1 MKALKK
7 LKSKGH
13 EAGQRLAVFLAVY
26 TPLMAMADE
35 WDQKAVQVAKNI
47 RLGMFA
53 IGGSLALLSLLWVGI
68 GWMIA
73 RANGDHSKT
82 FMDYVN
88 QVIVI
93 AAVGAALILGAWAWA
108 YFGGGTVA

>member
-1 MKALKK
+1 MRTMQK
-7 LKSKGH
+7 LKTRGR
-13 EAGQRLAVFLAVY
+13 EVMLRIAVFLAVY
-26 TPLMAMADE
+26 IPFTARADE
-35 WDQKAVQVAKNI
+35 WDEKAVQLARNI

-68 GWMIA
+68 GWMLA

-108 YFGGGTVA
+108 YFGGGTVT

>member
-1 MKALKK
+1 MRTLRN
-7 LKSKGH
+7 KGR
-13 EAGQRLAVFLAVY
+13 ERLLRLAVFLAVY
-26 TPLMAMADE
+26 TPLIAMADE
-35 WDQKAVQVAKNI
+35 WDQKAVQLARNI

-108 YFGGGTVA
+108 YFGGGTVT

>member
-1 MKALKK
+1 MQTMRTLRN
-7 LKSKGH
+7 KGR
-13 EAGQRLAVFLAVY
+13 ERLLRLAVFLAVY
-26 TPLMAMADE
+26 TPFAMADE
-35 WDQKAVQVAKNI
+35 WDQKAVQLAKNI

-108 YFGGGTVA
+108 YFGGGTVT